1 MAFFKSLFKKEEPAP
16 VTLSEDFPDL
26 YNGMKVEVMT
36 PANTL
41 IFVSP
46 RFAGRGTGC

>member
-26 YNGMKVEVMT
+26 YNE
-36 PANTL
+36 
-41 IFVSP
+41 I
-46 RFAGRGTGC
+46 GRAHV